1 MFSGNA
7 WRKARF
13 RGRTGLKHAK
23 KQAAKHTHGARDL
36 KGKKSR
42 RLKVRGFN
50 ERREQTRGAAFE
62 TREDPKLGAYLFEA
76 RVKLR
81 RGLMRGGTLRA
92 DRRRK
97 LRERR

>member
-23 KQAAKHTHGARDL
+23 KQAAKNPHGARDL

-42 RLKVRGFN
+42 GLN

-62 TREDPKLGAYLFEA
+62 TREDTTLGAYLFEV

-81 RGLMRGGTLRA
+81 RGLVRWGTLRA

>member
-1 MFSGNA
+1 MQRNK
-7 WRKARF
+7 RRE
-13 RGRTGLKHAK
+13 
-23 KQAAKHTHGARDL
+23 QTHGARDL

-42 RLKVRGFN
+42 GLKVRGFN

-62 TREDPKLGAYLFEA
+62 TREDPTLGAYLFEA

-81 RGLMRGGTLRA
+81 RGLVRGGTLRA

-97 LRERR
+97 LCERR